1 MSLQKWS
8 YDGHIWLPVLVMLS
22 PGAYSIADSYLLFSY
37 FGSYWVNI
45 VTFYGMCSE
54 EELC

>member
-37 FGSYWVNI
+37 FGSY
-45 VTFYGMCSE
+45 
-54 EELC
+54 